1 MSKLI
6 NISEASKQ
14 LNLIDKISQKPL
26 NHILRYWEKEFKE
39 IKPKKINNR
48 RYYTSQQFEI
58 LKMIKFL
65 LKNKGMTITGV
76 KTLLKSKINKLDDTN
91 NLSLKA
97 EYYRANIKA
106 KSKLLLNKIKKINSY
121 GKKKLILKFV
131 WYPKVTLTVNLFIT
145 PRNLRKVKKLK
156 INLN

>member
-48 RYYTSQQFEI
+48 RYYTSEQFEI

-65 LKNKGMTITGV
+65 LKNKGMTISGV

-97 EYYRANIKA
+97 EYYRANIKT
-106 KSKLLLNKIKKINSY
+106 KSKLLLKKIKKINSY
-121 GKKKLILKFV
+121 GKK
-131 WYPKVTLTVNLFIT
+131 NSS
-145 PRNLRKVKKLK
+145 
-156 INLN
+156 